1 MKTSDIKEL
10 TVNELIERLEA
21 ERATL
26 TRMRMNHAVSPMENP
41 MQIRAVRRNIAAML
55 TQLRHRELTE
65 K

>member
-55 TQLRHRELTE
+55 TLLSHRELTE

>member
-1 MKTSDIKEL
+1 MKTSEYKEL
-10 TVNELIERLEA
+10 TTNELIERVEA

-41 MQIRAVRRNIAAML
+41 MLIRATRRNVSAML

>member
-1 MKTSDIKEL
+1 MKTSEIKEL
-10 TVNELIERLEA
+10 TVNELIERVEA